1 MSLPVL
7 TAPLPSDPS
16 AAWTTISQCAS
27 VLESIRTD
35 ESHLV
40 LLKNPPSVLFR
51 LFSDS
56 ADAAQSEL
64 LARAQNRLDEIKRT
78 VGTKRATN
86 ATSAA
91 AVEREN
97 VRTELVQH
105 GLLFDF
111 PIVEEGER
119 ELGTDNS

>member
-1 MSLPVL
+1 M
-7 TAPLPSDPS
+7 
-16 AAWTTISQCAS
+16 
-27 VLESIRTD
+27 
-35 ESHLV
+35 
-40 LLKNPPSVLFR
+40 LLKNPPSVLCR

>member
-1 MSLPVL
+1 MFL
-7 TAPLPSDPS
+7 
-16 AAWTTISQCAS
+16 
-27 VLESIRTD
+27 
-35 ESHLV
+35 
-40 LLKNPPSVLFR
+40 
-51 LFSDS
+51 DS
-56 ADAAQSEL
+56 ADPAQSEL
-64 LARAQNRLDEIKRT
+64 LARAQNRLDEIKRA

-119 ELGTDNS
+119 EQITEN